1 MPGIFGFLQTYSAR
15 STRRLAVATACLLAL
30 GGLWAQAQS
39 AAPTPVP
46 VPDSSK
52 ALVRFIALGDTP
64 YSDPDPYF
72 GLIGQINRL
81 QPDFS
86 VHVGDVQSGLAS
98 CSNASLRIQRGHF
111 DLYEGAVVY
120 APGDNEWTDCHRL
133 VMGGHDPVERL
144 AFVRQTFYTPGQSLG
159 QVPIRVENQSTQ
171 GGEWAP
177 FVENQR
183 WERSGVLFA
192 TLHIVGS
199 NNNASP
205 PDPRGEGEFALRDRA
220 NRAWIREAFALA
232 QQRGAKA
239 LVFAMQAD
247 VFERRRGG
255 EDFPGNS
262 GFRQSIGQALVP
274 LAAASPIPVLLV
286 HGDTHQYR
294 FDQPFTHQGQPV
306 KQLTRLEVPGGGD
319 VRAVEV
325 TVNPA
330 QTPPFAVRLV
340 NPR

>member
-1 MPGIFGFLQTYSAR
+1 MEEIFGFCLTPPAR
-15 STRRLAVATACLLAL
+15 LTRRALLGAACLLAVSL
-30 GGLWAQAQS
+30 GQAQP
-39 AAPTPVP
+39 ATAPESP
-46 VPDSSK
+46 K
-52 ALVRFIALGDTP
+52 APVRFVALGDMP
-64 YSDPDPYF
+64 YGDLAPYLE
-72 GLIGQINRL
+72 LIGQINRL
-81 QPDFS
+81 RPDFS

-98 CSNASLRIQRGHF
+98 CANSALRIQRGHLDRF
-111 DLYEGAVVY
+111 EGALVY
-120 APGDNEWTDCHRL
+120 TPGDNEWTDCHRL
-133 VMGGHDPVERL
+133 AMGDHDPLERL

-183 WERSGVLFA
+183 WERGGLLFA

-199 NNNASP
+199 NNNLNP

-220 NRAWIREAFALA
+220 NRAWIRETFALA
-232 QQRGAKA
+232 HQRGAKA

-262 GFRQSIGQALVP
+262 GFRQSVGQTLVP

-325 TVNPA
+325 TVDLA
-330 QTPPFAVRLV
+330 QPQPFQVRLV

>member
-1 MPGIFGFLQTYSAR
+1 MEEIFGFCLTPPAR
-15 STRRLAVATACLLAL
+15 LTRRAVLGAACLLAASL
-30 GGLWAQAQS
+30 GQAQPA
-39 AAPTPVP
+39 AAPESP
-46 VPDSSK
+46 K
-52 ALVRFIALGDTP
+52 APVRFVALGDMP
-64 YSDPDPYF
+64 YGDPAPYLE
-72 GLIGQINRL
+72 LIGQINRL
-81 QPDFS
+81 RPDFS

-98 CSNASLRIQRGHF
+98 CSNASLRIQREHF

-120 APGDNEWTDCHRL
+120 TPGDNEWTDCHRL
-133 VMGGHDPVERL
+133 VMGGHDPIERL
-144 AFVRQTFYTPGQSLG
+144 AFVRQTFYTPGRSLG
-159 QVPIRVENQSTQ
+159 QAPIRVENQSAQ
-171 GGEWAP
+171 GGEWTP

-183 WERSGVLFA
+183 WEHGGLLFA

-199 NNNASP
+199 NNNLNP
-205 PDPRGEGEFALRDRA
+205 PDPRGEGEFAPRDRA

-262 GFRQSIGQALVP
+262 GFRQSIGQTLVP

-286 HGDTHQYR
+286 HGDTHQVR
-294 FDQPFTHQGQPV
+294 FDQPFIHQGQPV

-325 TVNPA
+325 TVDPA
-330 QTPPFAVRLV
+330 QAPPFQVRLI